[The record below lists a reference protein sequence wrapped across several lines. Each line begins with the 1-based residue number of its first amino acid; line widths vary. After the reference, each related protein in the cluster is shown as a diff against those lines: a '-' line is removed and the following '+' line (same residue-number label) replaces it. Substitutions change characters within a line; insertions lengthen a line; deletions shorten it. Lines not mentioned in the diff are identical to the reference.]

1 MKRIDAKVAEITGE
15 KRDGKKEEDQGRRD
29 TEKKSREDVIV
40 VSADEVGAWHE
51 AVIRRAWCKRCAKT
65 KIRIDRERRSRKYI
79 GVLYESDG
87 RVALVRLGRCN
98 TDNVVKVRPN
108 SLRKLSR
115 TAWARSGFV

>member
-87 RVALVRLGRCN
+87 RVGLVRLGRCN